1 MYLYHINILI
11 SMMLFS
17 STDFNTL
24 IVNPYQKMA
33 EWFQKKRAWSDHYF
47 FKKAPNGDSRVEES
61 SGGSTRVDQS
71 QPTTTTQG
79 HTSVDSRTTMG
90 SHAPNGNGRHGY
102 HPGGSLGTNDGVGV
116 SDKAVFFQ
124 YHNYID
130 CELKKQFSWF

>member
-1 MYLYHINILI
+1 MYSYHNNILI
-11 SMMLFS
+11 SVMLFS
-17 STDFNTL
+17 SSDFNTL

-61 SGGSTRVDQS
+61 SGDSTRVDQS
-71 QPTTTTQG
+71 QPTVTTQG

-102 HPGGSLGTNDGVGV
+102 HTGGSLGTNDGVGV
-116 SDKAVFFQ
+116 SDKAVVFHTLTIWFI
-124 YHNYID
+124 YDY
-130 CELKKQFSWF
+130 EYKK